1 MCPRMWYTEVD
12 GQASNIRAQTRGE
25 GGPAVMRELLAAVL
39 PLQQQ
44 LQQEVAPAREGADR

>member
-12 GQASNIRAQTRGE
+12 GQASNIRAQTRG
-25 GGPAVMRELLAAVL
+25 GRGSAVMRELLAAVL

-44 LQQEVAPAREGADR
+44 LQQEAAPAREGADR